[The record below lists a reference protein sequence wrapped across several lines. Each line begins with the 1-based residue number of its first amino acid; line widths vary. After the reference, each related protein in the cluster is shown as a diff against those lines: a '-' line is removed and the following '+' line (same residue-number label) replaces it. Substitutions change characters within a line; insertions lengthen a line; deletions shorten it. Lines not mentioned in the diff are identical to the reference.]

1 MPLSSALWPGSESP
15 FCALAVAVDLDD
27 GGIDHGV
34 FHVRLVGARFKNP
47 SKNIGFHPVAVSLE
61 DRVPFAEMR
70 RQITPGTA
78 GARDPENRLKKKPVV
93 AAAAAGIRRLPQ
105 TMRLHLRP
113 LGVCQ
118 YVSIHPKLESQ
129 TSLGWNPEPQQA
141 LVLQKSVSSWLSVS
155 DLEQHGHAR
164 RDLDVRDFG
173 GIMAAQ
179 RDEQG
184 PYRIAVGTYEHR
196 FPLSKTGGDLC
207 LVVAAGTRNHV
218 LQALASRRGDVVA
231 APPDVHLLRPELLRR
246 FRFVQARKL
255 AVIALS
261 QIVMAGDVPAAIP
274 PKMFVTSTFGQGN
287 FGGFDRP
294 AQGGGKRP
302 VKTHAGQR
310 PSSLACF
317 LSAQIGQADIDEACE
332 AVFRVPFALT
342 VAQ

>member
-141 LVLQKSVSSWLSVS
+141 LERAASS
-155 DLEQHGHAR
+155 R
-164 RDLDVRDFG
+164 RRLR
-173 GIMAAQ
+173 
-179 RDEQG
+179 
-184 PYRIAVGTYEHR
+184 
-196 FPLSKTGGDLC
+196 S
-207 LVVAAGTRNHV
+207 
-218 LQALASRRGDVVA
+218 ALICFNRSPDPSASR
-231 APPDVHLLRPELLRR
+231 PPAR
-246 FRFVQARKL
+246 QAC
-255 AVIALS
+255 
-261 QIVMAGDVPAAIP
+261 P
-274 PKMFVTSTFGQGN
+274 
-287 FGGFDRP
+287 
-294 AQGGGKRP
+294 
-302 VKTHAGQR
+302 
-310 PSSLACF
+310 
-317 LSAQIGQADIDEACE
+317 
-332 AVFRVPFALT
+332 
-342 VAQ
+342 